1 MDGRFNSHDPKNHQ
15 LNLRH
20 QSLLVMIPCIPI
32 LDNQHLKILHM
43 CQGTSLLLDALQQLE
58 KPLKK
63 DSILKRTM
71 LHQGKDPILGSTKL
85 YRGPSLAD
93 MVS

>member
-15 LNLRH
+15 LNLHR
-20 QSLLVMIPCIPI
+20 QSLLIMIPCIPI

-43 CQGTSLLLDALQQLE
+43 RQETSLLLEALQQLE

-63 DSILKRTM
+63 DSILERTK
-71 LHQGKDPILGSTKL
+71 LHQGKIQLFEALSCIRDQ
-85 YRGPSLAD
+85 A
-93 MVS
+93 